1 MIGASQLPLEGIRV
15 LDLGMY
21 FAGPLCGALLGDMGA
36 EVIKVE
42 SPRRP
47 DPLRLQARGL
57 FPDGDPGTE
66 PWNRSGMINERN
78 RNKLGLSLDLSVS
91 DGRNLFLRL
100 VALSDVVLENFSTGV
115 LDRLGIGYDVL
126 AAVNPRIILA
136 SIASQG
142 LTGPEREYVS
152 FGPVLEEISGLASL
166 TGFPDVDPLLYTS
179 GLAFPDPLGGAMG
192 ASAILSTLVERLST
206 GRGAHIDLSQRQAAS
221 MVIGEFFLDY
231 AMNSRLPLPQGNQH
245 TAYVPSGYYRCLGS
259 DEWVAIT
266 VHDDG
271 AWQQLCAVIERPD
284 LAAEP
289 RYATAAGRA
298 DARNIID
305 AELERW
311 TAGRDAETVTACLQA
326 HGIASAPVLTAAGM
340 SSHPNYVARDY
351 WEEVEQLA
359 SGRHFYRGEPVR
371 YDDRPVESRLSAP
384 NLGQH
389 TADILQDL
397 LGVTEAELERLTACG
412 VIGTEP
418 RGAALG

>member
-1 MIGASQLPLEGIRV
+1 MIAVQLPLEGIRV

-57 FPDGDPGTE
+57 FPNGDPGIE
-66 PWNRSGMINERN
+66 PWNRSGMVNERN
-78 RNKLGLSLDLSVS
+78 RNKLGLSLDLTIP
-91 DGRNLFLRL
+91 DGRDLFLRL
-100 VALSDVVLENFSTGV
+100 AAVSDVVLENFSVGV
-115 LDRLGIGYDVL
+115 LDRLGIGYAAL
-126 AAVNPRIILA
+126 SAVNHRIILA

-166 TGFPDVDPLLYTS
+166 TGFPGVDPLTYTS

-192 ASAILSTLVERLST
+192 ASAILSMLVDRLST

-221 MVIGEFFLDY
+221 MVIGEYFLDY
-231 AMNSRLPLPQGNQH
+231 AMNDRVPTLKGNGH
-245 TAYVPSGYYRCLGS
+245 PTSIPSGYYRCLEP
-259 DEWVAIT
+259 DEWVAIS
-266 VHDDG
+266 VHDDA
-271 AWQQLCAVIERPD
+271 AWERLCIAMGRPD
-284 LAAEP
+284 LEADA
-289 RYATAAGRA
+289 RYASAAGRMA
-298 DARNIID
+298 AREAID
-305 AELERW
+305 TEVERW
-311 TAGRDAETVTACLQA
+311 TKERNAELVVTCLQA
-326 HGIASAPVLTAAGM
+326 RDIAAAPVLNAGGMAA
-340 SSHPNYVARDY
+340 HPQYQARTF
-351 WEEVEQLA
+351 WEEVEQPA
-359 SGRHFYRGEPVR
+359 SGRHPYRGEPIR
-371 YDDRPVESRLSAP
+371 YDDQPVESRSPAP

-389 TADILQDL
+389 SEILLASL
-397 LGVTEAELERLTACG
+397 LGLSQAEIDRLTLCG